1 MIGQV
6 KFYDE
11 PTEWGI
17 ILGSDGALYG
27 VQRVRL
33 PGPPLQVGDRVQ
45 FEPHA
50 APGGPRARDV
60 RRLSSAAHRPT
71 KS

>member
-11 PTEWGI
+11 PTQWGL

-27 VQRVRL
+27 MQRLRL

-50 APGGPRARDV
+50 APGGLRAREV
-60 RRLSSAAHRPT
+60 RRLSTTPLKPA